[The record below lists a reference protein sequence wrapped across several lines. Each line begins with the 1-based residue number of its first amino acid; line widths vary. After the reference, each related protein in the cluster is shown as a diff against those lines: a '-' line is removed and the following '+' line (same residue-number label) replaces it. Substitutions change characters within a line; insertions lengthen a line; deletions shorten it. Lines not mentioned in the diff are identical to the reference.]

1 MAKPKPGISPQSI
14 PGRMLLALRA
24 GRMMP
29 SELHERFPSYC
40 NFHLGQLMGDGLVD
54 KKGGRFSE
62 TYGITEAGRT
72 ACPNRNPRIGED
84 QPCA

>member
-29 SELHERFPSYC
+29 SALQERFPSSC
-40 NFHLGQLMGDGLVD
+40 NFHLGRLMAEGLVD
-54 KKGGRFSE
+54 KQGGRFSE
-62 TYGITEAGRT
+62 TYGITDAGRE
-72 ACPNRNPRIGED
+72 ACPARNQRLED
-84 QPCA
+84 RPCA

>member
-29 SELHERFPSYC
+29 SELQERFPSAC
-40 NFHLGQLMGDGLVD
+40 NFHLGRLMSDGLVD
-54 KKGGRFSE
+54 KCGGRFSE
-62 TYGITEAGRT
+62 TYGLTEAGRA
-72 ACPNRNPRIGED
+72 ACPARNPRLESR
-84 QPCA
+84 PCA